1 MQSYCERLI
10 DRFGVLWGRQKVVA
24 QFGSTKDEIDDTKA
38 AWENQ
43 LRSVS
48 PETIQRVLKHLQSDP
63 PAWPPSLAEWISLCR
78 QFNAVEHRPA
88 LPPPPREVT
97 DEGKQLIADAMT
109 AMMQTGDPMAWARYP
124 GSVQAVALLARG
136 AREDRRLRDILD
148 HHLRTDGRDC
158 RREDA
163 RKAIGNLQASM
174 RSTVAAQED

>member
-24 QFGSTKDEIDDTKA
+24 QFGTTKAEIDDTKA

-48 PETIQRVLKHLQSDP
+48 PDTIQRVLRHLQSDP
-63 PAWPPSLAEWISLCR
+63 PAWPPSLAEWISLCK
-78 QFNAVEHRPA
+78 QFNAVEHRIA
-88 LPPPPREVT
+88 LPPPPKQVT
-97 DEGKQLIADAMT
+97 DEGKQLIAEAMT
-109 AMMQTGDPMAWARYP
+109 NMMQTGDPLAWAKYP
-124 GSVQAVALLARG
+124 GSELAVQFIARG

-148 HHLRTDGRDC
+148 HHLSTDGRDC

-163 RKAIGNLQASM
+163 RKAIRSLQASM
-174 RSTVAAQED
+174 RSQLAVAQD